1 MYAEQTIQDL
11 TNRIG
16 FGTSKEEG
24 FTITIDEANS
34 AGGSGRVV
42 SSFHALCT
50 VENIFATLPNISGDE
65 TQVAEKFNTILAD
78 FKKAATL
85 EVLPAILD
93 KHQDYVSNDSYDTII
108 AQNIAI
114 FDDCIGYKMAI
125 MILEM
130 MLSTKESNIAE
141 RNIKLTASNLK
152 LEIEGFRND
161 TGILVASGL
170 VQKYNNSIKRAVNR
184 IFPFVV
190 KVNNGNA
197 W

>member
-1 MYAEQTIQDL
+1 MYTEQVIEEL

-16 FGTSKEEG
+16 FGLPKEEG
-24 FTITIDEANS
+24 FAIDIDEANS
-34 AGGSGRVV
+34 VGGSGRVI

-50 VENIFATLPNISGDE
+50 LENIFATLPTLSSE
-65 TQVAEKFNTILAD
+65 EAEVSTKFNKILAY

-85 EVLPAILD
+85 EVLPTVLD
-93 KHQDYVSNDSYDTII
+93 KHQDYVSATSYDQVITE
-108 AQNIAI
+108 NIAI

-130 MLSTKESNIAE
+130 MLTTKESNIAE
-141 RNIKLTASNLK
+141 RNIKLSASNLK
-152 LEIEGFRND
+152 LEIEGFKND
-161 TGILVASGL
+161 LGHLVASGL
-170 VQKYNNSIKRAVNR
+170 VQKYNNSVKRAVNR

>member
-1 MYAEQTIQDL
+1 MYTEQTIQDL

-16 FGTSKEEG
+16 FGTPKEEG
-24 FTITIDEANS
+24 FTIVIDEANS
-34 AGGSGRVV
+34 VGGSGRVV

-50 VENIFATLPNISGDE
+50 IENIFATLPTIGSDDTE
-65 TQVAEKFNTILAD
+65 IATKFNQVLAD

-93 KHQDYVSNDSYDTII
+93 KHQDYVSTDSYDAII
-108 AQNIAI
+108 TQNIAI
-114 FDDCIGYKMAI
+114 FDDCIGYKMAM

-130 MLSTKESNIAE
+130 MLSSKESNIAE
-141 RNIKLTASNLK
+141 RNVKLTAANLK

-161 TGILVASGL
+161 SGILVASGL
-170 VQKYNNSIKRAVNR
+170 VQKYNNSIKRAVNK

>member
-16 FGTSKEEG
+16 FGTPKEEG
-24 FTITIDEANS
+24 FTIAIDEANS
-34 AGGSGRVV
+34 VGGSGRVV

-50 VENIFATLPNISGDE
+50 IENIFATNPTIGGNE
-65 TQVAEKFNTILAD
+65 TEIAEKFNQVLAD

-93 KHQDYVSNDSYDTII
+93 KHQDYVSTDSYDTII

-114 FDDCIGYKMAI
+114 FDDCIGYKMAM
-125 MILEM
+125 MILET

-141 RNIKLTASNLK
+141 RNVKLTAANLK
-152 LEIEGFRND
+152 LEIEGFTND
-161 TGILVASGL
+161 TGVLVASGL
-170 VQKYNNSIKRAVNR
+170 VQKYNNSIKRAVNK
-184 IFPFVV
+184 IFPFEI